1 MRVSLQT
8 GRPIGLDST
17 AAGTPPAQPAGP
29 VSVTLMTARTHLAGH
44 AVSAVLAALGAA
56 SLVLF
61 ATACNRAAEATT
73 RADANAG
80 AAAGAPAAPRATA
93 PGSQAPDTI
102 SAKLDQARITGDS
115 TAHVWFIMISD
126 FQCPYCKQ
134 FHDESFEALRKDY
147 VATGK
152 VRMAYINFPLPIHQN
167 AWPAAEA
174 AMCAGVQGKFW
185 PMHDVLFSSQSAWE
199 EKHPAEP
206 AIDSLANSVGVDT
219 VALDRC
225 VTQHVTK
232 ALIDAD
238 VARADHAGARSTPT
252 VIVGSKIMIGVQPT
266 ANYRRAIDSALA
278 TTK

>member
-8 GRPIGLDST
+8 GRPIGLDPS
-17 AAGTPPAQPAGP
+17 AAGTPPAQSAEP
-29 VSVTLMTARTHLAGH
+29 VSVTPVTPRTRLPGH

-56 SLVLF
+56 SLLLV
-61 ATACNRAAEATT
+61 AAACNRAAEANT

-80 AAAGAPAAPRATA
+80 AAATAPAAPGATA
-93 PGSQAPDTI
+93 PRSHAPDTI
-102 SAKLDQARITGDS
+102 SAKLDQARIAGDS
-115 TAHVWFIMISD
+115 TARVWFIMISD

-134 FHDESFEALRKDY
+134 FHDESFEAIRKDY

-174 AMCAGVQGKFW
+174 AMCAGAQGKFW
-185 PMHDVLFSSQSAWE
+185 PMHDVLFSSQNTWE
-199 EKHPAEP
+199 EKRPAEP
-206 AIDSLANSVGVDT
+206 VIDSLANSVGVDT
-219 VALDRC
+219 MALDRC
-225 VTQHVTK
+225 VTQHVAK

-238 VARADHAGARSTPT
+238 MVRAEHAGARSTPT
-252 VIVGSKIMIGVQPT
+252 VIVGSRILIGVQPT
-266 ANYRRAIDSALA
+266 ANYRRAIDSVLA